1 MAFRKKSIDEWALD
15 YYLLQSYAKL
25 IFRIFYRKI
34 CVINRNNIPVNQPV
48 ILAPNHQNALMD
60 AMVLVCESGYQ
71 VVFLARADIFK
82 GKMLIKFLT
91 FINIMPIFRIR
102 DGYEN
107 VKRNDVVFEKTLQI
121 LRNRLNPLGMFP
133 EGNHG
138 DRRRLRTLVKGIFR
152 IAFLAQEDF
161 GSNPGV
167 KIVPV
172 GIDYGHYQ
180 NFRTTVF
187 VNVGKPIEVSDFY
200 PVFIENPVLAI
211 NQLKERYADEIT
223 KLMINI
229 QTEEYYD
236 LFMFL
241 RNLYNDDMRKRLGIP
256 GSSLP
261 EKFTADKAMI
271 DMLNLEL
278 ETNPDNI
285 SQMNTLVK
293 EYQEVLKKTGLRDWV
308 IKKEKYSITGLVLT
322 SIIAIILLPVFIF
335 GFMHNYPLYWFAE
348 SRVKRIKDPQFHS
361 SFKFVIGMLGL
372 PAWYGILI
380 LILIFIPVSGWI
392 KLIYMLLVPVT
403 GLFSFEYF
411 IRGKKLLSKIR
422 YCIGRV
428 KGSTEITNLRSLRNM
443 ILVRMNNFGI
453 NQTAGHENSR

>member
-1 MAFRKKSIDEWALD
+1 MAFRKKGIDEWALN
-15 YYLLQSYAKL
+15 YFLLQCYAKL

-82 GKMLIKFLT
+82 GRFMIKFLT

-107 VKRNDVVFEKTLQI
+107 VKKNDAVFEKTLQV
-121 LRNRLNPLGMFP
+121 LRNRFNPLGMFP

-138 DRRRLRTLVKGIFR
+138 DRRRLRPLVKGIFR
-152 IAFLAQEDF
+152 IAFMAQEDF
-161 GSNPGV
+161 SNNPGV

-180 NFRTTVF
+180 HFRTTVL
-187 VNVGKPIEVSDFY
+187 VNFGKPIEISDFY
-200 PVFIENPVLAI
+200 RVYKDNPVLAI
-211 NQLKERYADEIT
+211 NQIKERYAAEIT
-223 KLMINI
+223 KLMIDI

-241 RNLYNDDMRKRLGIP
+241 RKLYNDTMRKRLGIP
-256 GSSLP
+256 GASLP

-271 DMLNLEL
+271 DMLNREL
-278 ETNPDNI
+278 EANPDHI
-285 SQMNTLVK
+285 RQLNTQAK
-293 EYQEVLKKTGLRDWV
+293 EYQEGLKKAGLRDWV
-308 IKKEKYSITGLVLT
+308 LKKEKHSVPGLVMT
-322 SIIAIILLPVFIF
+322 SIISLILLPVFIF
-335 GFMHNYPLYWFAE
+335 GFINNYPLYWFAE
-348 SRVKRIKDPQFHS
+348 SRVKGIKDPQFHS
-361 SFKFVIGMLGL
+361 SFKFVIGMAGL

-380 LILIFIPVSGWI
+380 LILIFVPFSGWI
-392 KLIYMLLVPVT
+392 KLIYMLLVPVV

-411 IRGKKLLSKIR
+411 IRVKKLISKIR
-422 YCIGRV
+422 YAVGRV
-428 KGSTEITNLRSLRNM
+428 RGTTGITNLKNLRNM
-443 ILVRMNNFGI
+443 ILVRMNDIVI
-453 NQTAGHENSR
+453 NQTAWYENPR